1 MKCDTLITG
10 DEDAR
15 QEVIMSL
22 PKANYL
28 NENGVTTAL
37 NFSKGWTAWGNRNA
51 CYPGT
56 TDTKD
61 TLITNRLMFN
71 WLQAEFILTFWQKA
85 DAPITRRLVE
95 TIVDSFN
102 DRLNG
107 LAAQEAILG
116 GRIEFRKED
125 NPITSLIDG
134 AMRFKIFLTP
144 PPPAESI
151 SADFELDPDYFDVL
165 FSE

>member
-1 MKCDTLITG
+1 
-10 DEDAR
+10 
-15 QEVIMSL
+15 MSL